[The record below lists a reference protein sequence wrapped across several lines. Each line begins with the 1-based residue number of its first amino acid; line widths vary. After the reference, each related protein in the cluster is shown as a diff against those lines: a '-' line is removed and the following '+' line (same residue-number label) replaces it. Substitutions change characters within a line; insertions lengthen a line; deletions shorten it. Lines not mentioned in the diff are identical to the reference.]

1 MLASA
6 KAVNEPVAFL
16 AKPRQRTLPKP
27 HSRLTTA
34 NTCSPRADARLVA
47 ILRLE
52 GLVLPWVSLWPAEP
66 GQQIELAQE
75 QARQGQ
81 LGHFVAPCPTAKG
94 VPKFWDVRVTPIHGA
109 T

>member
-1 MLASA
+1 MLHA
-6 KAVNEPVAFL
+6 
-16 AKPRQRTLPKP
+16 
-27 HSRLTTA
+27 
-34 NTCSPRADARLVA
+34 RADARLVA
-47 ILRLE
+47 VLRLE
-52 GLVLPWVSLWPAEP
+52 GLVLPWVSLWLGEP
-66 GQQIELAQE
+66 GQQIELALE